1 MIGDFVWGKIFNGVE
16 DVVWLFLYEEGMA
29 TASSASWKKAGWF
42 AGFGWLYAENSRNWT
57 HLQLSR
63 LALLIVLS
71 LFLSSYIY
79 NQIHSLWVFK

>member
-42 AGFGWLYAENSRNWT
+42 AGFGWFFADT
-57 HLQLSR
+57 KHK
-63 LALLIVLS
+63 ALETVETVHT
-71 LFLSSYIY
+71 FSS
-79 NQIHSLWVFK
+79 HD